1 MNTAVRDAVA
11 VMRPEYYIIKD
22 EPYEYLIW
30 RDAEERPRVF
40 RGVNREQIYS
50 KILSEL
56 HACVYEATAGEML
69 EGVFEEPRQRPNE
82 FEPRRLPKSMFTKP
96 EQKSQEVEQVRTEDR
111 KRNSRFDGHSLE
123 PYCATHLRNKYRDG
137 KTRGGKQKYRCP
149 QCERQEPASTTI
161 AHAKKGAHRR
171 DVQKQSSKNG
181 GGWAIARAKHV
192 LDVVSKNPQCET
204 CGEHLRVFSR
214 YKNARGATV
223 TRWQCAVNG
232 CQKSDKVT
240 TVEELS
246 GEELRQLVRAAVVK
260 VNSHNPQQR
269 DDIVQELI
277 RAFLAGDYTLKH
289 LLDSK
294 TIRAVIRGQADQ
306 YQDRYKR
313 LSLDAPVHK
322 HEGGGQTFVDRLES
336 SEMNPEEELMA
347 KEAGGGEMAN

>member
-1 MNTAVRDAVA
+1 MNTAVSDAVA
-11 VMRPEYYIIKD
+11 VVRPEYYIVKD

-30 RDAEERPRVF
+30 RDAEGKPRVF
-40 RGVNREQIYS
+40 RSTNREQVYS

-56 HACVYEATAGEML
+56 HAYVYEATAGEML
-69 EGVFEEPRQRPNE
+69 EGVFEEPRQRLDE

-96 EQKSQEVEQVRTEDR
+96 EQESQEVAQVSKEDR
-111 KRNSRFDGHSLE
+111 KRSSRFDGHSLE
-123 PYCATHLRNKYRDG
+123 PYCATHLRDKYRDG
-137 KTRGGKQKYRCP
+137 KTRGGRQKYRCP
-149 QCERQEPASTTI
+149 QCERKEPAATTSV
-161 AHAKKGAHRR
+161 HAKNGGHHQ
-171 DVQKQSSKNG
+171 DVQKHSGKNG

-192 LDVVSKNPQCET
+192 SDVVSKNPQCET

-232 CQKSDKVT
+232 CQASNKVT

-246 GEELRQLVRAAVVK
+246 GEELRRLVRAAVVK

-277 RAFLAGDYTLKH
+277 RAFLAGDYTLKQ
-289 LLDSK
+289 LLDPK
-294 TIRAVIRGQADQ
+294 TIRAVIRGQSEQ

-313 LSLDAPVHK
+313 LSLDAPVRK
-322 HEGGGQTFVDRLES
+322 DEAGGQTFADRLES
-336 SEMNPEEELMA
+336 PAMNPEEEFMG
-347 KEAGGGEMAN
+347 KEFGG

>member
-1 MNTAVRDAVA
+1 MNTDVRDMVA
-11 VMRPEYYIIKD
+11 RVRPEYYIVKD

-30 RDAEERPRVF
+30 RDADGKPNVF
-40 RGVNREQIYS
+40 RSANREQVYG

-69 EGVFEEPRQRPNE
+69 EGVFEEPRQRPHE

-96 EQKSQEVEQVRTEDR
+96 EQESQEVEQVCKDDR
-111 KRNSRFDGHSLE
+111 KRSSRFDGHSLE
-123 PYCATHLRNKYRDG
+123 PYCPAHLRDKYRDG

-149 QCERQEPASTTI
+149 QCDRKEPAATTI
-161 AHAKKGAHRR
+161 VRAKNGAHRR
-171 DVQKQSSKNG
+171 NVQKHSSKNG
-181 GGWAIARAKHV
+181 GGWSIARAKHV
-192 LDVVSKNPQCET
+192 SDVVSKNPLCGT

-232 CQKSDKVT
+232 CQKSNKIS

-246 GEELRQLVRAAVVK
+246 GEELRRLVRAAVVK
-260 VNSHNPQQR
+260 VNGHNPQQR

-277 RAFLAGDYTLKH
+277 RAFLAGDYTLKQ
-289 LLDSK
+289 LLDPK

-306 YQDRYKR
+306 YQDKYKR
-313 LSLDAPVHK
+313 LSLDAPVGK
-322 HEGGGQTFVDRLES
+322 DEGRGQTFADRLES
-336 SEMNPEEELMA
+336 QAMNPEEELMA
-347 KEAGGGEMAN
+347 KEVGGGEMAN